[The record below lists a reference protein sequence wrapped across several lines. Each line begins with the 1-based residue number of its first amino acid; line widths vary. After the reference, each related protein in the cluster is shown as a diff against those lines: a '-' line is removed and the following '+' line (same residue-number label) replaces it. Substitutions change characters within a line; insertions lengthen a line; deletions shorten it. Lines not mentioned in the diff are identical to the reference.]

1 MIPSP
6 PLDILQFVPEVLP
19 THRAD
24 VAVLFGKYLPR
35 HAIRCHLVGWGGG
48 PDVAAMP
55 GFASVRTV
63 AAGGQRWRRELR
75 FALACL
81 RTALAARRD
90 RCDLIQV
97 RDMVS
102 IGLLVMLVARLRG
115 IPFVYWMSF
124 LMCEGRVLRARAQLA
139 AGGGWRA
146 RLVLAKGLLERTLL
160 YKLVLPGARHV
171 CVQSDAMAQFVAR
184 HGIAPDRIS
193 AVPMGVDTEL
203 LGEGEGTSARLP
215 GHEGVPLIAYLGT
228 LDHMRRL
235 EVAIDALGLVRQRHR
250 SARLLLIGD
259 APDRADTAQL
269 LAHAQASGLA
279 PAVHITGWLPARQAW
294 QLLRG
299 ADAAISYIPR
309 GLMYDYSSPT
319 KLLEYLALGMP
330 SVGND
335 SPDQVHVLSRS
346 DAGWLTGNTPAEL
359 AAALCAILDD
369 PVAARA
375 RAARGP
381 AYIEAERSYRVLAA
395 ALAPVYR
402 RAAGAGPGP

>member
-1 MIPSP
+1 MTEPT
-6 PLDILQFVPEVLP
+6 PLTILQFVPEVLP

-35 HAIRCHLVGWGGG
+35 HGIRCSLVGMGGAAG
-48 PDVAAMP
+48 EAAMP
-55 GFASVRTV
+55 GFTSVQTS
-63 AAGGQRWRRELR
+63 AGGGPRLLR
-75 FALACL
+75 DLRYAWCCL
-81 RTALAARRD
+81 RAALTVPKAH
-90 RCDLIQV
+90 CDLIQV

-102 IGLLVMLVARLRG
+102 IGLLVQLVARWRG

-124 LMCEGRVLRARAQLA
+124 LMCEGRMLRARAQLA
-139 AGGGWRA
+139 AGGGLRA
-146 RLVLAKGLLERTLL
+146 RLVLAKGLVERALL
-160 YKLVLPGARHV
+160 YKLVLPAARHV
-171 CVQSDAMAQFVAR
+171 CVQSEAMAQYVAGQ
-184 HGIAPDRIS
+184 GIAAGRIS

-203 LGEGEGTSARLP
+203 LDTGAAPTADRLP
-215 GHEGVPLIAYLGT
+215 GHAAVPVIAYLGT

-235 EVAIDALGLVRQRHR
+235 DLVIDALQLVRQRHGT
-250 SARLLLIGD
+250 ARLLLIGGS
-259 APDRADTAQL
+259 PERGDTERL
-269 LAHAQASGLA
+269 WAHARAHGLDGA
-279 PAVHITGWLPARQAW
+279 LHITGWLPAQQAW

-335 SPDQVHVLSRS
+335 SPDQVHVLNRS
-346 DAGWLTGNTPAEL
+346 DAGWLTGNSAAEL

-369 PVAARA
+369 PAAARA

-402 RAAGAGPGP
+402 AVAGRGA

>member
-1 MIPSP
+1 MTEPT
-6 PLDILQFVPEVLP
+6 PLTILQCVPEVLP

-35 HAIRCHLVGWGGG
+35 HGIRCDIVGLGGSDTA
-48 PDVAAMP
+48 PMP
-55 GFASVRTV
+55 GFARVRTV
-63 AAGGQRWRRELR
+63 AGGGNRLLR
-75 FALACL
+75 DARYALACL
-81 RTALAARRD
+81 RAALGARRD
-90 RCDLIQV
+90 GCDVIQV

-102 IGLLVMLVARLRG
+102 VGLLVMLAARLRG

-124 LMCEGRVLRARAQLA
+124 LMCEGRVVRARAQLA

-146 RLVLAKGLLERTLL
+146 RLVLAKGLVERTLL

-171 CVQSDAMAQFVAR
+171 CVQSDAMREFVAAR
-184 HGIAPDRIS
+184 GIPAARIS

-203 LGEGEGTSARLP
+203 LADGGAPVRLP
-215 GHEGVPLIAYLGT
+215 GHAGVPLIAYLGT

-235 EVAIDALGLVRQRHR
+235 DLVIDALQLVRQRHPA
-250 SARLLLIGD
+250 ARLLLIGGS
-259 APDRADTAQL
+259 PERADTDGL
-269 LAHAQASGLA
+269 LAHARARGLA
-279 PAVHITGWLPARQAW
+279 EALHITGWMPAQQAW

-335 SPDQVHVLSRS
+335 SPDQVHVLNGS

-359 AAALCAILDD
+359 AAALCAILDE
-369 PVAARA
+369 PAAARA

-381 AYIEAERSYRVLAA
+381 AFIDGARSYRVLAA

-402 RAAGAGPGP
+402 AVIGGAGQGA